1 MATIGF
7 TAKLELD
14 NGGGTF
20 AIIDEAT
27 MITVPAQETTTVETT
42 HLNLSTPMKT
52 FTPGLTDPGVL
63 SFEANYTK
71 ASYNQ
76 LNAVRGKLKDGANPI
91 PPTGDDIKWR
101 ITAPDEDGAGAG
113 TAQTFTFAGIL
124 TKLELGFETEAVVK
138 IKGEVKVSGAITIA

>member
-14 NGGGTF
+14 NGSGTF
-20 AIIDEAT
+20 AVIDEAT

-42 HLNLSTPMKT
+42 HLNLSTPIKT

-91 PPTGDDIKWR
+91 PPTGDDIKWK
-101 ITAPDEDGAGAG
+101 ITAPDDG
-113 TAQTFTFAGIL
+113 TPQVFTFNGIL

-138 IKGEVKVSGAITIA
+138 IKGEVKVSGEITIA